1 LSASVKVWAVLV
13 LAVTPALAGPRDE
26 VRGASSRCDALVDDH
41 AWLDCYYGAA
51 QPMRA
56 QLGLP
61 PALASQQRLVPAAG
75 GASWLSGG
83 EAGPV
88 HARMMSYSHDSTG
101 AFTVSLSNGEVWR
114 QLDGDPHIVHWK
126 DRASGYQVSIAPGAL
141 GSYDMRVAGD
151 NHVYKVKRL
160 R

>member
-1 LSASVKVWAVLV
+1 MKAALCAVLV
-13 LAVTPALAGPRDE
+13 LAGGSALAGPRDE
-26 VRGASSRCDALVDDH
+26 VHGASARCDVLADDR

-56 QLGLP
+56 RLGLS
-61 PALASQQRLVPAAG
+61 PAPASQQRLVPPG
-75 GASWLSGG
+75 DTGSWLGGG
-83 EAGPV
+83 EGPV
-88 HARMMSYSHDSTG
+88 RARMMSYSHDGTG

-114 QLDGDPHIVHWK
+114 QLDGDPHIARWK
-126 DRASGYQVSIAPGAL
+126 DRAESYQVSIAPGAL

-151 NHVYKVKRL
+151 NHVYKVRRL